1 MLPPPRHLFHHS
13 LTDSKGGFPP
23 VYNLIDL
30 VASWPVLSRWGD
42 QHPPSMISPTP
53 GFSLV
58 DSTLFIQP
66 HAFCIACTVCYL
78 LPVPTR
84 TKPFW
89 DLVDTKNV
97 KRHSCVLYAV
107 CLANI
112 AKNDVCL
119 LVQHLHNGNSYLIL
133 GFCNS
138 LIHFLSAVVQSLLPP
153 FFCWCI

>member
-30 VASWPVLSRWGD
+30 VASWPILSRWGD

-66 HAFCIACTVCYL
+66 HAFCIACTICYL

-89 DLVDTKNV
+89 DLVGIKNV
-97 KRHSCVLYAV
+97 KRHSRVLYAV

-112 AKNDVCL
+112 AKNDICL